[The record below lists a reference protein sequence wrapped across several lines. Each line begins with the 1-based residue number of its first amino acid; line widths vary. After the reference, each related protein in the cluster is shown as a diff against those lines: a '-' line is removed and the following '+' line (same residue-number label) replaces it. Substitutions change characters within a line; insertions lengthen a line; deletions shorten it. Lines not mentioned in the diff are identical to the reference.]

1 MEWQEGKGSNSMIE
15 SLEIVS
21 QNVKIE
27 KQGSTEIKKRKKYK
41 MEGELMMFKNRLIII
56 LESPQKNKMRK

>member
-1 MEWQEGKGSNSMIE
+1 MIE

-27 KQGSTEIKKRKKYK
+27 KQGSTEIKKRKKDK

-56 LESPQKNKMRK
+56 LESPPKKQDEKINYGS